1 MRFTLCMLVI
11 NVTLTQDGCKSVKPI
26 LRNYQTNYISF
37 KLRSS
42 PEVVAGN
49 CLIVLPL
56 DLNCFVSHMTRKV
69 GLPVGQETFGK
80 CRVFLIG
87 TWQQGVG

>member
-1 MRFTLCMLVI
+1 MGFTLCMLVI

-26 LRNYQTNYISF
+26 LCNYQTNYISF

-49 CLIVLPL
+49 CLIVLTL
-56 DLNCFVSHMTRKV
+56 GLNCFVPHMTRKV
-69 GLPVGQETFGK
+69 GLPVGQGTFRKCVSDWPGK
-80 CRVFLIG
+80 F
-87 TWQQGVG
+87 